1 MRNAELEEDFPKLK
15 TGGYRVTSDED
26 VGYNCIAWALY
37 DTRQYWQYMRGRTK
51 GYYWPIKWN
60 NTLASWMEV
69 FRLHGFNP
77 CEDGELESDT
87 EKIAIYVRP
96 NGMPSHVARQQES
109 GKWTSKLG
117 KGHDIEHDTLALLE
131 GDDADEYGEVEVFMK
146 RQRKIGSAWSN
157 EQTATETT

>member
-1 MRNAELEEDFPKLK
+1 MRDAGLEEDFPKLK
-15 TGGYRVTSDED
+15 AGGYAVTSSED

-51 GYYWPIKWN
+51 GYYWPLTWN
-60 NTLASWMEV
+60 NTLASWTEV
-69 FRLHGFNP
+69 FRIHGYQP
-77 CEDGELESDT
+77 CNDGELEPLT

-96 NGMPSHVARQQES
+96 NGVPSHVARQQES

-131 GDDADEYGEVEVFMK
+131 GNEADEYGKVEVFMK
-146 RQRKIGSAWSN
+146 RPRTTRSAWSN
-157 EQTATETT
+157 EQTNAETN